1 MRFDVINAQSLV
13 ESRSLA
19 ILTRSYHFDV
29 TIQSGV
35 ACLV

>member
-1 MRFDVINAQSLV
+1 MRSDIINAQSLL

-19 ILTRSYHFDV
+19 FLHALITFDV